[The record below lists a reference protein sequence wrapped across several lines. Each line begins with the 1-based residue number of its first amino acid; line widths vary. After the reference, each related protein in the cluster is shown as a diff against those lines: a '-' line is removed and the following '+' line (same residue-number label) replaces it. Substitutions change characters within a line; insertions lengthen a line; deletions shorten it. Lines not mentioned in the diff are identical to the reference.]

1 MIQES
6 SFIGCYQKKQLL
18 MGLESLHQVMTPM
31 YVDHEAS
38 MGDFAWDDVV
48 ANPVIDLP
56 NVLSPHRVVYMDK
69 RPSEKL
75 SVFYTDLKKGRVEQ
89 GSG

>member
-1 MIQES
+1 VQD
-6 SFIGCYQKKQLL
+6 L
-18 MGLESLHQVMTPM
+18 VM

-38 MGDFAWDDVV
+38 MGDSTWDDVV
-48 ANPVIDLP
+48 ANPVADLP
-56 NVLSPHRVVYMDK
+56 KVLSPHKVVYMDK
-69 RPSEKL
+69 RLGEKI